1 MLRSHLIDR
10 TIQKPSRR
18 LGVSRSILRWG
29 HPALRRAGCKCSP
42 RGHGKREEG
51 MEEERGQG
59 RDRGKRERAW
69 AQMQRH
75 KLLLVVNFICE
86 VVDQN
91 VI

>member
-1 MLRSHLIDR
+1 MLRSHLVDR

-18 LGVSRSILRWG
+18 LRVSRSNLRWG
-29 HPALRRAGCKCSP
+29 HPALRPAANAHPEDRERERRARRR
-42 RGHGKREEG
+42 RGGREGTGE
-51 MEEERGQG
+51 
-59 RDRGKRERAW
+59 KRERDRE
-69 AQMQRH
+69 QMQRH